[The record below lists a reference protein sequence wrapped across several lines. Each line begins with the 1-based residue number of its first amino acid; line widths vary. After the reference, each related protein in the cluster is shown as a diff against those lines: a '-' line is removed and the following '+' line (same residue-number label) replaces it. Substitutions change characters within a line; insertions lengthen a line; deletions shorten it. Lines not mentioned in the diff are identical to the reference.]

1 MRVHFGLPTLLS
13 RLPRLLVGLL
23 VGASVL
29 ALPAAAQEPKVGDFY
44 EDRTDLGFRIRVPQK
59 WEPIPPTPDDGN
71 LVIKYDPRTNKAIQV
86 GKGATIPLGVWI
98 LKFDRRKPAAGT
110 APASPAA
117 IAIHQ
122 VPDVD
127 HWMTENQHWEGF
139 KRVESK
145 DVLIDKVAASESIY
159 SSTSI
164 TRSHDE
170 VRAFVS
176 QFRIRPDVDVA
187 FVGWGPGEA
196 KRWAKFESAFREMS
210 RSFRNVEVEEKKTA
224 LAPDASLRDRKRAE
238 LEDAISRTPGWKL
251 YETPDYFIVSSNTDK
266 AFLDELMQRLEAIR
280 AVYEQDFPASKAK
293 ALRDL
298 IPSTT
303 TGEPTPASAA
313 KPPDPPA
320 AKPPDPNA
328 PKDPKA
334 NGDDGEDGEGDDAA
348 KKDAQARPKR
358 PPPPEPDFA
367 QSQEL
372 SKCSVVRV
380 CRSADE
386 YHSYGGPA
394 MAAGHWDDNA
404 RELVIYDDRANG
416 GKGDTW
422 ITLNHEAFH
431 QYIYYFYGNLAPH
444 SWYNE
449 GTGDFYSGYAL
460 KNNRFTL
467 EKNPW
472 RRDTIKEAIRSETFV
487 PLREL
492 MRFSQKEYYGRNKRQ
507 AHPALCYA
515 EGWSLIWFL
524 RTGKKNKAKG
534 WDPKWDTLLDDY
546 LKALVTTRSRSKA
559 IEACLKDVDM
569 DALQAA
575 WIDYTK

>member
-1 MRVHFGLPTLLS
+1 MRVHFGLSTLL
-13 RLPRLLVGLL
+13 
-23 VGASVL
+23 ATAVL
-29 ALPAAAQEPKVGDFY
+29 AFSAAAQEPKAGDFY

-71 LVIKYDPRTNKAIQV
+71 LIIKYVPRTNKAIQV

-98 LKFDRRKPAAGT
+98 LKFDRRKHASGD
-110 APASPAA
+110 APASPTEAGV
-117 IAIHQ
+117 HQ
-122 VPDVD
+122 VPDVE
-127 HWMTENQHWEGF
+127 HWMKENQRWEGIQ
-139 KRVESK
+139 RVESK
-145 DVLIDKVAASESIY
+145 DLVIDKVGAGESIY
-159 SSTSI
+159 SSTAI
-164 TRSHDE
+164 TRDRDE

-176 QFRIRPDVDVA
+176 QYKIRPDVDVV
-187 FVGWGPGEA
+187 FVGWGPGES
-196 KRWAKFESAFREMS
+196 KRWAKFEAAFREMS
-210 RSFRNVEVEEKKTA
+210 RSFRGVEVEDNRTP
-224 LAPDASLRDRKRAE
+224 LAANASLRDQKRAE
-238 LEDAISRTPGWKL
+238 LEDKISRTPGWKL
-251 YETPDYFIVSSNTDK
+251 YESANYFIISSNADK

-280 AVYEQDFPASKAK
+280 TVYEQDFPASKAK
-293 ALRDL
+293 ALRDQ
-298 IPSTT
+298 IPLTT
-303 TGEPTPASAA
+303 TGAA
-313 KPPDPPA
+313 A
-320 AKPPDPNA
+320 ATAKAPDPNGPPA
-328 PKDPKA
+328 PKAD
-334 NGDDGEDGEGDDAA
+334 GDDGEDEGDDGA
-348 KKDAQARPKR
+348 KKDGKEKPKR

-367 QSQEL
+367 LSQEL

-380 CRSADE
+380 CKNAEE
-386 YHSYGGPA
+386 YHAYGGPPQ
-394 MAAGHWDDNA
+394 AAGHWDDNA

-449 GTGDFYSGYAL
+449 GTGDFYSGYTL

-467 EKNPW
+467 EKNLW
-472 RRDTIKEAIRSETFV
+472 RRDTIKEAIRSDKFV

-492 MRFSQKEYYGRNKRQ
+492 MRFSQKEYYGRNKLQ
-507 AHPALCYA
+507 AHPAVCYA

-524 RTGKKNKAKG
+524 RTGKKNRAKG

-559 IEACLKDVDM
+559 IEACLKGVDM